1 MAQYSIREI
10 EYLSGVRAHT
20 IRIWE
25 QRYAMFHPQRTDTN
39 IRYYSDCDL
48 KLILNI
54 ALLNKHGYKIGHI
67 ARMKEHEIAQQIKKL
82 DKDEYA
88 KNELQINALTMA
100 MIDLEEEKFEK
111 IISTAILQ
119 NGFENTMFN
128 LIYPFLDKIGIM
140 WMTGSINPAQEHFIT
155 NLIRQKI
162 IVAIDG
168 QSYQQQPHSKQFL
181 LFLPENEMHEISLL
195 FLAYMLKARQHR
207 VIYLGANI
215 PLGDLLEIV
224 NIRKPDYIYSILTST
239 LSKNYLK
246 DYIGRLAQ
254 HSPSSQI
261 ALSGQRICDLAEP
274 LPNNVVALKCLG
286 EITQFIQG
294 LSNTT
299 TS

>member
-25 QRYAMFHPQRTDTN
+25 QRHSMFQPQRTDTN

-67 ARMKEHEIAQQIKKL
+67 ARMNNQEIAQHIKLL
-82 DKDEYA
+82 DNNDCA
-88 KNELQINALTMA
+88 KNEIHINALTMA
-100 MIDLEEEKFEK
+100 MIDLDEERFEK
-111 IISTAILQ
+111 TISTAILQ
-119 NGFENTMFN
+119 CGFENTMFT

-140 WMTGSINPAQEHFIT
+140 WMTGSINPAQEHFMT

-168 QSYQQQPHSKQFL
+168 QTYQQQAHSKHFL

-195 FLAYMLKARQHR
+195 FLAYMLKIRQHR
-207 VIYLGANI
+207 VIYLGINV
-215 PLGDLLEIV
+215 PLNDVIETI
-224 NIRKPDYIYSILTST
+224 NIRRPDYIYSILTST
-239 LSKNYLK
+239 LHKNYLK
-246 DYIGRLAQ
+246 DYINRLAV
-254 HSPSSQI
+254 QI
-261 ALSGQRICDLAEP
+261 PDGKMILSGQRVAELTQP
-274 LPNNVVALKCLG
+274 LPPNVTPLKSINEVMDFINNISTNK
-286 EITQFIQG
+286 F
-294 LSNTT
+294 
-299 TS
+299 